1 MKIVHVSPTYAPVL
15 GGAELHV
22 RELSEG
28 LVAHGHD
35 VTVLTANVRNS
46 WDLSHGVHGKLP
58 ETEYIN
64 GVRVVRLDPKGGT
77 LGAWLQWCMQ
87 LPGGWRGLKIF
98 FGQDGLEMLAAQ
110 PCMVQLIPYLVRS
123 EPDIVM
129 AMNWYWP
136 PAYHTYLAGRLK
148 RFVFVGIPLFHTV
161 EPWCRRKVY
170 ERMLAS
176 CSGVIANTEH
186 EAKFMLAHSARRTV
200 VAGVGVHPEPFAC
213 RNGAATRARYS
224 IGDRLVVG
232 FVGRQQAEKGIIQLV
247 EAMRI
252 VWKWN
257 PDVYL
262 ICAGHRSNE
271 YQDIKVENAI
281 QQLSCSERERFIRI
295 EQFTD
300 EEKASL
306 YDAFDVFALPSTA
319 ESFGLAY
326 LEAWLCKKPVIG
338 ARIGSTQCVIDENID
353 GLLVEPMDPK
363 DLAGKIIELLSD
375 RPKREMMGMKGYSKT
390 LARYTWRNVIHRVE
404 ALYRD
409 LCAA

>member
-1 MKIVHVSPTYAPVL
+1 
-15 GGAELHV
+15 
-22 RELSEG
+22 
-28 LVAHGHD
+28 
-35 VTVLTANVRNS
+35 
-46 WDLSHGVHGKLP
+46 
-58 ETEYIN
+58 
-64 GVRVVRLDPKGGT
+64 
-77 LGAWLQWCMQ
+77 
-87 LPGGWRGLKIF
+87 
-98 FGQDGLEMLAAQ
+98 
-110 PCMVQLIPYLVRS
+110 
-123 EPDIVM
+123 
-129 AMNWYWP
+129 
-136 PAYHTYLAGRLK
+136 
-148 RFVFVGIPLFHTV
+148 
-161 EPWCRRKVY
+161 
-170 ERMLAS
+170 
-176 CSGVIANTEH
+176 
-186 EAKFMLAHSARRTV
+186 V

-213 RNGAATRARYS
+213 RNGAAMRARYS

-257 PDVYL
+257 HDVYL

-353 GLLVEPMDPK
+353 GLLVEPMDPQ
-363 DLAGKIIELLSD
+363 DLACKIIELLSD

-390 LARYTWRNVIHRVE
+390 LARYAWRNVIDRVE